1 MSADIHETTALR
13 LRRDGQF
20 YTKNRRT
27 LVEVLVEADRPRTVP
42 EIMAARKGLALSSIY
57 RNIVV
62 LERANVV
69 HRIVTTGE
77 FASYELAEDLTR
89 HHHHLICTGC
99 GQVED
104 FTASPQLESS
114 MARAFTKIAAQAGF
128 AQKSHRVDLLGL
140 CRNCA

>member
-1 MSADIHETTALR
+1 YDSTCSRTILIVGISTMSADIHETTALR

-89 HHHHLICTGC
+89 HHHHLICTG
-99 GQVED
+99 
-104 FTASPQLESS
+104 
-114 MARAFTKIAAQAGF
+114 
-128 AQKSHRVDLLGL
+128 
-140 CRNCA
+140 